1 MSREL
6 RGAPDAMSPATEK
19 SVKRLSPTMEKA
31 RLRYTGALSA
41 LSPDERASLLRR
53 TSATSSLVRERTEEI
68 VRRVRRD
75 GDRALREL
83 AAAFDGVSLDAI
95 EVPVAVRRRAL
106 AEIDPVLR
114 SALER
119 AARNIELFHSAG
131 PPRSVEI
138 ETEPGVTVGR
148 RPDPLQRVGIYAPG
162 GRAAYASSVLMTG
175 IPARVAGVG
184 EVILCSPPQKDG
196 YPAAVVLAAC
206 EIAGV
211 DRVFAIGGAGAI
223 AAMAYGTESVP
234 RVDRIVGPGN
244 AYVAEAK
251 IQVSRDVGID
261 SPAGPSEL
269 LVICDAE
276 ADAETIAREVLAQA
290 EHDVNACVVVLAVG
304 DEVVPA
310 VTDAIERSLPSAPRA
325 DVVRAAL
332 EQHGAVLSAQSIA
345 EAVEFAT
352 EFAPEHLLLALKN
365 AERVLPVIR
374 NAGCVFVGEQSS
386 VVFGDYITGG
396 NHVLPTGGLARSY
409 SGLGPLDFVRWT
421 SYQKLTLEAARRLAD
436 DTAVL
441 AGAEGLPAHAAV
453 ALSWSVQC

>member
-1 MSREL
+1 MS
-6 RGAPDAMSPATEK
+6 ATIEK
-19 SVKRLSPTMEKA
+19 T

-41 LSPDERASLLRR
+41 LSPDDRAAILRR
-53 TSATSSLVRERTEEI
+53 PNATSSVVREQTEEI
-68 VRRVRRD
+68 IREVRRD

-83 AAAFDGVSLDAI
+83 AVAFDGVSLDVI
-95 EVPVAVRRRAL
+95 EVPIAVRRRAL
-106 AEIDPVLR
+106 AEIDPRLR

-119 AARNIELFHSAG
+119 AARNIELFHSAD
-131 PPRSVEI
+131 PPRTVEI

-148 RPDPLQRVGIYAPG
+148 RPDPLRRVGIYSPG
-162 GRAAYASSVLMTG
+162 GRAAYASSVLMAG
-175 IPARVAGVG
+175 IPARVAGVS
-184 EVILCSPPQKDG
+184 EIVLCSPPQSDG
-196 YPAAVVLAAC
+196 YPARVVLAAC
-206 EIAGV
+206 EIAGI

-251 IQVSRDVGID
+251 LQVSRDVGID

-269 LVICDAE
+269 LVICDAGANPE
-276 ADAETIAREVLAQA
+276 AIGREVIAQA
-290 EHDVNACVVVLAVG
+290 EHDVDACVVVVAVG
-304 DEVVPA
+304 DDTA
-310 VTDAIERSLPSAPRA
+310 SAMTDALERALPGVARA

-332 EQHGAVLSAQSIA
+332 EQNGAVLGADSIA

-352 EFAPEHLLLALKN
+352 EFAPEHLLIALED
-365 AERVLPVIR
+365 AERVLPDIR

-421 SYQKLTLEAARRLAD
+421 SYQKLTRDAARSLAD

-441 AGAEGLPAHAAV
+441 AAAEGLPAHAAA
-453 ALSWSVQC
+453 ALGWSVQC